1 MRLKELQPKES
12 YFGFR
17 LIKKED
23 VASKNGTLYTLFHEK
38 TGAELLYFDRDDE
51 NKTFAIGFQTL
62 PEDHTGVFHILEHS
76 VLNGSRKFPVKEPF
90 LSMLQNSMQTFLN
103 AMTFSDKT
111 LYPVSSRNEQDF
123 FHLMEVYLDAVFCPM
138 IYERPEIFMQEGWHY
153 AFDAETPYY
162 NGVVYSEMKGAFADL
177 DTLLESEM
185 NQLLYPDTCYGYVS
199 GGHPDHITD
208 LSYEQFLNTHRRF
221 YHPSNAKIFLD
232 GQMDMD
238 RVLEYLD
245 REYLSKYEYRK
256 ADFAFQMQIP
266 KTGEKTV
273 FYEAAEGEE
282 ELSHMVLG
290 KILGTY
296 EQVETYYAAKILGDC
311 LTGSNEAPLKRVF
324 LEKNLAQD
332 VNLLISESIY
342 QPKISFEARNT
353 SRENFK
359 EIKDTLF
366 QTVRDLAE
374 KGLSKESLL
383 ASLERFAF
391 VNKEITGAYGVELAI
406 RALDGWLY
414 GADPLTHIANEEI
427 IANLR
432 KKVETDY
439 YENLLLQLLGNE
451 EEFSSLYALPSLTK
465 GREDAE
471 KEQKKLEAAL
481 SSLTEEEWREKEQ
494 AFQNMQQWQQM
505 EDSEE
510 ALATL
515 PHLDLKDIPREGKK
529 IETVKRV
536 IAGRE
541 VLETINDTNGILYVN
556 LYFDISDFTM
566 EELRMSNVLTACM
579 GELRTEHY
587 GAEELQIKI
596 KSVFGNFA
604 TKMEVTAKPGDL
616 ETGKVYFAVYASM
629 LEEKAEDAF
638 ALLEEILLHG
648 YYDETD
654 RIYETVLQ
662 NDYFMKQSLIS
673 DGHIYAMTKA
683 LAPYSWESAIKEELE
698 GENFLRWF
706 GIFAETFLEKK
717 ETHSQQLSQ
726 ITKKAFSK
734 DRLFAGYSGSLD
746 LNKIETL
753 ILSFPEHPMGETIK
767 RLQIEAEE
775 CKVQIP
781 GSMGFSAKG
790 HNLYALEGQ
799 FSGSCAVLSS
809 LMSFGY
815 LWNRIRVQGGAYGT
829 GMGMRMN
836 GDMYCYSYR
845 DPDLSNSKTVYT
857 ELADFLEDFVEQEQ
871 SLDDLIIGAVNGSDP
886 LLAPAALCDLS
897 CVRYLKGITE
907 EDLAIYRTEILDT
920 TVESLKE
927 MIPVLRAYE
936 KQGKTVLVQPGL

>member
-1 MRLKELQPKES
+1 MRLKEMQPKEQC
-12 YFGFR
+12 FGFQ

-23 VASKNGTLYTLFHEK
+23 VPSKSGRLYTLRHVK

-153 AFDAETPYY
+153 AFDDETPYY
-162 NGVVYSEMKGAFADL
+162 NGVVYSEMKGAFAEL
-177 DTLLESEM
+177 DTLLEDEM
-185 NQLLYPDTCYGYVS
+185 NRLLYPDTCYGYVS

-232 GQMDMD
+232 GQMDVD
-238 RVLEYLD
+238 RVLEYID
-245 REYLSKYEYRK
+245 QEYLSKYEYRE
-256 ADFAFQMQIP
+256 ADFGFQMQTP

-282 ELSHMVLG
+282 ELSHMVVA

-296 EQVETYYAAKILGDC
+296 EQVETYYAAKILADY

-324 LEKNLAQD
+324 LEKDLAQD
-332 VNLLISESIY
+332 VNLIVSESIY

-353 SRENFK
+353 SQENFK
-359 EIKDTLF
+359 EIKETLF
-366 QTVRDLAE
+366 QTVRVLAE

-391 VNKEITGAYGVELAI
+391 VNKEITGSYGVELAM
-406 RALDGWLY
+406 RALEGWLY

-427 IANLR
+427 IAKLR
-432 KKVETDY
+432 EKVETDY
-439 YENLLLQLLGNE
+439 YEKLLLQLLGNE

-471 KEQKKLEAAL
+471 KEQKKLEGAL
-481 SSLTEEEWREKEQ
+481 SSFTEAEWEEKES
-494 AFQNMQQWQQM
+494 AFQKMQQWQQM

-515 PHLDLKDIPREGKK
+515 PHLNLQDIPREGKK
-529 IETVKRV
+529 IETRKRV

-541 VLETINDTNGILYVN
+541 VLETVNDTNGILYVN

-579 GELRTEHY
+579 GELQTEHY

-604 TKMEVTAKPGDL
+604 TKMEVTAKPGEL

-629 LEEKAEDAF
+629 LEEKAEEAF
-638 ALLEEILLHG
+638 ALVEEILLHG
-648 YYDETD
+648 HYDETD

-662 NDYFMKQSLIS
+662 NDYFMRQSLIS
-673 DGHIYAMTKA
+673 DGHMYAMTKA
-683 LAPYSWESAIKEELE
+683 LAPYSWEGGIKEELE

-706 GIFAETFLEKK
+706 GSFAETFQEKK
-717 ETHSQQLSQ
+717 EAHSQMLSQ
-726 ITKKAFSK
+726 ITEKAFSK
-734 DRLFAGYSGSLD
+734 NRLFAGYSGSLD
-746 LNKIETL
+746 LNQIESL
-753 ILSFPEHPMGETIK
+753 ILSFPESPMGETIK
-767 RLQIEAEE
+767 RPQMETEE
-775 CKVQIP
+775 CRIQIP

-790 HNLYALEGQ
+790 HNLYALHGQ

-845 DPDLSNSKTVYT
+845 DPDLANSKAVYT
-857 ELADFLEDFVEQEQ
+857 ELVDFLEEFVNQKQ
-871 SLDDLIIGAVNGSDP
+871 PLDDLIIGAVNSSDP
-886 LLAPAALCDLS
+886 LLDPAALCEIS

-907 EDLAIYRTEILDT
+907 DDLATYRREILDT

-936 KQGKTVLVQPGL
+936 EQGKVVLVQSGL